1 MTQKIRASRAP
12 SRWSITGRI
21 LLAAFGGY
29 LLTSLIIV
37 LLSYSFSVPIS
48 TAIFTANHFSFA
60 LYLVFILWIFAA
72 GSLARVALYILV
84 ACIFCFLLILWLG
97 AKS

>member
-1 MTQKIRASRAP
+1 MTQKIRASRPP

-21 LLAAFGGY
+21 LLAIFGGY
-29 LLTSLIIV
+29 LLTSLIVV
-37 LLSYSFSVPIS
+37 LLSYSFSGPIA
-48 TAIFTANHFSFA
+48 TAIFAANHFSFA
-60 LYLVFILWIFAA
+60 LYLVFILWVFAVR
-72 GSLARVALYILV
+72 SLARVALYILV